1 MDVPPSPGFHDIFNF
16 TRYILD
22 LGESIIII
30 FTEISRDISLPL
42 LELTL
47 VGVAMT
53 VEVHGPR
60 VYQAKSEGPQMNGT
74 CNTDAH
80 DLSS

>member
-1 MDVPPSPGFHDIFNF
+1 MPS
-16 TRYILD
+16 
-22 LGESIIII
+22 
-30 FTEISRDISLPL
+30 L

-47 VGVAMT
+47 VGDAMT

-60 VYQAKSEGPQMNGT
+60 VYQAKSEGPQMSGT

-80 DLSS
+80 DLSSQVECVLILAYKNVL